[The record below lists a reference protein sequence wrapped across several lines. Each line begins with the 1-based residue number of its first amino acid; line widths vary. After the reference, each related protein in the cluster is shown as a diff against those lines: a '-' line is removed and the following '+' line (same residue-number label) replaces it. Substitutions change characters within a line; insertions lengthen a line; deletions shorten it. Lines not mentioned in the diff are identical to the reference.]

1 MRPDQI
7 RRRDS
12 EVGAAASAGRPRG
25 GCPGRNVGPE
35 CAPGRHRRRQWAGQ
49 VPLRPCPAWVTKRP
63 RPLLGD
69 VRVGGFGGW
78 DGGAATTTAAAS
90 AAAAFAGGRADVR
103 GGWAPGAK
111 RLGACG
117 PLAAAAATA
126 NNGVSR
132 EGAEGEEQPLRLPAV
147 PKGVLGGSGLSV
159 AGREAREG
167 LDGETRAQ
175 GGGLYCKVWGGGD

>member
-25 GCPGRNVGPE
+25 WCPGRNVGPE
-35 CAPGRHRRRQWAGQ
+35 CAPRRHRRRQWAGQ
-49 VPLRPCPAWVTKRP
+49 VPLRPCPAWVTKQP
-63 RPLLGD
+63 WPLFGD
-69 VRVGGFGGW
+69 VCVGGFGRRG
-78 DGGAATTTAAAS
+78 GGAATTTAAAS
-90 AAAAFAGGRADVR
+90 AALPGGRADVR

-126 NNGVSR
+126 NDGVSR
-132 EGAEGEEQPLRLPAV
+132 EGAEGEESPPCPRGSWAGGTGRVGWGDTCPGRRL
-147 PKGVLGGSGLSV
+147 VL
-159 AGREAREG
+159 
-167 LDGETRAQ
+167 
-175 GGGLYCKVWGGGD
+175 